1 MTTQNKINITFVS
14 IIIVL
19 GTIFFFYWKKQQ
31 NKKALTTIETKQA
44 EKNRTDSVRVSVFDS
59 TEFVRKNVY
68 NEALIRLNRF
78 KKDNVILADS
88 VIIQRKRYE
97 ANKTIHGCDSLLNKL
112 YALNNGLQ
120 NENDSLY
127 LLKDNDSLR
136 IVNLNGEVL
145 YLKGSVKQSD
155 ELTTKALSIN
165 KNPWVIYGI
174 ASGSNICAGAG
185 IGIAKGKIGGQI
197 KALTNFSKTGLEL
210 GLTYKIH

>member
-1 MTTQNKINITFVS
+1 MTTQTKTNIAFCA
-14 IIIVL
+14 IIIIL

-31 NKKALTTIETKQA
+31 EKKALTTIQVKQV
-44 EKNRTDSVRVSVFDS
+44 EKKRTDSVRVSVFDS
-59 TEFVRKNVY
+59 TEFVRKNAY
-68 NEALIRLNRF
+68 NEILVRLNRF
-78 KKDNVILADS
+78 KKANVILADS
-88 VIIQRKRYE
+88 VINQRRRYE
-97 ANKTIHGCDSLLNKL
+97 ANKTVRGCDSLLNKL

-120 NENDSLY
+120 DENDSLY

-165 KNPWVIYGI
+165 KNPWIIYGI

-197 KALTNFSKTGLEL
+197 KALTNFSNTGLEL
-210 GLTYKIH
+210 GLTYKIY